1 VFIPH
6 QIESQVKSQ
15 GNFMLIVKT
24 ASVFSLR
31 VSVIMEKY
39 LKKEEN
45 L

>member
-1 VFIPH
+1 M
-6 QIESQVKSQ
+6 KSH

-24 ASVFSLR
+24 ASVFSFR